1 MSRIKF
7 FAILIAL
14 FRLTNIELILSEA
27 AEYCYS
33 DDEHPY
39 LLAGTKT
46 AYEVEHGIIKNT
58 TVPNCKPMQ
67 VWMLIRHGTR
77 NPGKEEIKNMK
88 HNLPV
93 LQQRIIKNHKQY
105 GKGSLCQKDLE
116 KLRAWKLDPNLDK
129 HKHKYLTAQGKKD
142 LLSLGARFKDYFPEL
157 LQPYPLDS
165 SKQRYKFRSTDSE
178 RTIVSMDS
186 FINGLFGNVTVNNK
200 EVVPTSNDTLLQL
213 YKICKSWLDQVSNTS
228 GKNEVDK
235 LLNGPL
241 FGEMIDNVSR
251 RLGFSGRLSFDDV
264 LIMYTACSFENA
276 WYIDKRSPWCAAFTK
291 DEKILF
297 EYQEDLSY
305 YYYSSYGQTL
315 SSVIGCPPLQDMF
328 NHFTKL
334 ENGDSNE
341 EPQGIFYFAHST
353 TLQLF
358 LTTMEIA
365 KDSAPLKA
373 SNYESMGNRKWRTSH
388 LTPFAANL
396 AAVFYKCDSSNK
408 VRFYL
413 NEKPLDY
420 EGCEAGV
427 CDWEYLKKKIGF
439 KASNCNA
446 NICTK

>member
-1 MSRIKF
+1 MSSIKF

-14 FRLTNIELILSEA
+14 FCLTNELILSEA
-27 AEYCYS
+27 VKYCYS

-67 VWMLIRHGTR
+67 IWMLIRHGTR

-88 HNLPV
+88 HNLPE
-93 LQQRIIKNHKQY
+93 LQHRIIKNHEQH
-105 GKGSLCQKDLE
+105 GNGSLCQKDLE
-116 KLRAWKLDPNLDK
+116 KLRTWNLDPNLDK

-157 LQPYPLDS
+157 LQSYPLDS
-165 SKQRYKFRSTDSE
+165 SKQKYKFRSTDSE

-186 FINGLFGNVTVNNK
+186 FISGLFDNVTVNNT
-200 EVVPTSNDTLLQL
+200 EVVPTSQDTLLQL
-213 YKICKSWLDQVSNTS
+213 YKICKPWVDQVSNTS

-235 LLNGPL
+235 LLNGSL
-241 FGEMIDNVSR
+241 FSRMIDNVSR
-251 RLGFSGRLSFDDV
+251 RLGFSERLSFDDV

-291 DEKILF
+291 DEEEVF
-297 EYQEDLSY
+297 EYEEDLYY
-305 YYYSSYGQTL
+305 YYYSSYGETL

-328 NHFTKL
+328 NHFTQL
-334 ENGDSNE
+334 EKGDSNE

-365 KDSAPLKA
+365 KDSVPLKA
-373 SNYESMGNRKWRTSH
+373 SNYESMRNRKWRTSH
-388 LTPFAANL
+388 LAPFAANL

-427 CDWEYLKKKIGF
+427 CDWEYLKKKLGF
-439 KASNCNA
+439 TALNCNT